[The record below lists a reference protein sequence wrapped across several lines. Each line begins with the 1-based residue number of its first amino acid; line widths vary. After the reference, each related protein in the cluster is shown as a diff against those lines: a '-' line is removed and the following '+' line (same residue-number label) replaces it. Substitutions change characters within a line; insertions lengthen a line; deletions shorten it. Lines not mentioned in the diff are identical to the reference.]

1 MPETKSVYALVAPLG
16 QLSGNGQ
23 LRETVQERRS
33 RLGDQVSFWYLTPD
47 LVQKYNLSGTGMEG
61 VIAEDLTAINWLKM
75 RFGGESKDAQMDL
88 EQLRE
93 HATDLPPGPT
103 FRDISAS

>member
-1 MPETKSVYALVAPLG
+1 MSETKSVYALVAPLG

-23 LRETVQERRS
+23 LRETVQERRN

-47 LVQKYNLSGTGMEG
+47 LVQKYNLSGPGMEG

-75 RFGGESKDAQMDL
+75 RFGGESSSIEIDI
-88 EQLRE
+88 EELRE
-93 HATDLPPGPT
+93 SATGLPPAPII
-103 FRDISAS
+103 RDISSS